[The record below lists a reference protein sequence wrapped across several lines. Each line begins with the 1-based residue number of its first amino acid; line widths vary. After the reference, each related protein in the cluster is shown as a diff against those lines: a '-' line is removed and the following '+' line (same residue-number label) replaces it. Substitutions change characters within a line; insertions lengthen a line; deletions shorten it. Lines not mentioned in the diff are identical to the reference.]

1 MNFHLELRKGNC
13 RRIIKQYGDRQIQI
27 LEVRQ
32 HHLMVGRWPGWSPCS
47 IRYYPAIGRML
58 IRGAAGQY
66 IGWAES
72 LAEALLQLATAE
84 TSKVLPENGLSYRRE
99 YKPWKIN

>member
-1 MNFHLELRKGNC
+1 MNFHFELRKGSC
-13 RRIIKQYGDRQIQI
+13 PQIIKQYGDRQLRI

-32 HHLMVGRWPGWSPCS
+32 HQLMVGRWPRWAPCS

-58 IRGAAGQY
+58 IRGPAGQY

-72 LAEALLQLATAE
+72 LAEALIRLATAE
-84 TSKVLPENGLSYRRE
+84 TSKVLPENGFSNRRE
-99 YKPWKIN
+99 